1 VSNCSIYALDEDD
14 EADQERVE
22 VLKIA
27 KFYEL
32 LHDKPVVGM
41 AVQDPIDEKLK
52 GRETQIV
59 ETWPLIQAYG
69 LDYVGNGFFTMK
81 HKWINIREKM
91 IQIYKD
97 LDSFSLLRIVFYE
110 VVRLNKSFARNFETF
125 NRITP
130 EKRL

>member
-1 VSNCSIYALDEDD
+1 MLTTLVSNCSIYALDEDD

-69 LDYVGNGFFTMK
+69 LDCK
-81 HKWINIREKM
+81 SKLKWAN
-91 IQIYKD
+91 Q
-97 LDSFSLLRIVFYE
+97 F
-110 VVRLNKSFARNFETF
+110 
-125 NRITP
+125 
-130 EKRL
+130 

>member
-1 VSNCSIYALDEDD
+1 
-14 EADQERVE
+14 
-22 VLKIA
+22 
-27 KFYEL
+27 
-32 LHDKPVVGM
+32 
-41 AVQDPIDEKLK
+41 
-52 GRETQIV
+52 
-59 ETWPLIQAYG
+59 
-69 LDYVGNGFFTMK
+69 MK

-110 VVRLNKSFARNFETF
+110 VVRLNKSFAKNFETF

>member
-1 VSNCSIYALDEDD
+1 
-14 EADQERVE
+14 

-32 LHDKPVVGM
+32 VHDKPVIGM
-41 AVQDPIDEKLK
+41 AVQTPIDEKLK

-81 HKWINIREKM
+81 HKWVNIREKM
-91 IQIYKD
+91 I
-97 LDSFSLLRIVFYE
+97 
-110 VVRLNKSFARNFETF
+110 
-125 NRITP
+125 
-130 EKRL
+130 